1 MLLEFHSL
9 MPGTSEDDQS
19 HTQNRCF
26 LRQSSMS
33 RIKTKRI
40 HKDAKS
46 ADFSTTNP
54 LWIKSWQIIALY
66 LATVTSGILPGASA
80 EICSTTSM
88 TSVSGSDRLASAGD
102 PPNDSSAVDSSP
114 GASPLLG
121 VLRKP
126 VKLCPDFKDDVEQ
139 NACCRSRIT
148 QGAFYCCTQEQ
159 KEQLQW
165 EEHKQQ
171 WKSFFQSHTP
181 ELVIAFLVLAIVACF
196 MASFLCK
203 RLTFCPMYKQAKLF
217 DPIGSPLVSRFTSSC
232 DYPSS
237 RGGYRRAPPP
247 PAHTACDRLPAS
259 AVQANPTTVIL
270 PHSNSA
276 QLHKPLG
283 NGVGEAPPP
292 YEVATSTGNPH
303 RIISSNEHRHGE
315 TSDWNCLIEN
325 ELNRDRIRQG
335 TAAGN
340 STQTTTI
347 DNFQ

>member
-1 MLLEFHSL
+1 MLLDFHSL
-9 MPGTSEDDQS
+9 MPGTSNDDRS
-19 HTQNRCF
+19 HTQMRRL

-40 HKDAKS
+40 YKDAKS
-46 ADFSTTNP
+46 ADYSTTNP

-66 LATVTSGILPGASA
+66 VATVVSGILPGASA

-88 TSVSGSDRLASAGD
+88 TSVSESDRLASAAD
-102 PPNDSSAVDSSP
+102 PPNDSSALVSSP

-121 VLRKP
+121 AILRKP
-126 VKLCPDFKDDVEQ
+126 IKLCPDFKDDAEQ

-196 MASFLCK
+196 VASFLCK

-247 PAHTACDRLPAS
+247 PAHTDRLPAS
-259 AVQANPTTVIL
+259 VVQVNPTTVAL

-283 NGVGEAPPP
+283 NGIGEAPPP
-292 YEVATSTGNPH
+292 YEVATSTGYGGRPL
-303 RIISSNEHRHGE
+303 NEQRHGE
-315 TSDWNCLIEN
+315 RSDWNCLMEN
-325 ELNRDRIRQG
+325 ELNCDRIRQG
-335 TAAGN
+335 TTAGN
-340 STQTTTI
+340 NSQTTTI